1 MKGKNLFAPVDFT
14 LGRTRKLIF
23 LFTLSIALTTLL
35 KNAFSLINSLV
46 LKYTVGGIA
55 VTAINVTGT
64 ISSLIFNFAYGCSSG
79 FAVLIGNAFGKKDE
93 SQMRTYYVH
102 SIALSLLIGGLI
114 TLIGLCSYREL
125 LRVLN
130 VDAIY
135 LDQASSY
142 YRIILASFVL
152 MMFSNLGSNLLNALG
167 SSFAALMISLVS
179 TLSNVAF
186 AFLFTGV
193 FRLDTAGVGVATL
206 LSNLISAALAFVYL
220 HRRFP
225 CLRLQKGAVKA
236 DKKAVGNL
244 MKVGLPLG
252 FQWSVLFIGT
262 FVQNSVVN
270 AFGKEAQAAQGVYTQ
285 MENYLSIP
293 LSSTATTLLNFTAQ
307 NYGKR
312 DEKRIKEGIRE
323 ATRINVGFYLVILI
337 VCQIIAPHIA
347 YFFLPAQDVGADVV
361 YYSSTYLRVI
371 AFFLIFQGLLQ
382 LARSVLQ
389 GIQKPLIP
397 FFSGIGELVA
407 RIIVAFLLPALV
419 DPSDIHSRKAYFAVC
434 FSTPCAWVISFLIM
448 GISVFVLIYRKG
460 ISSPAEKPE
469 NEIEPR

>member
-14 LGRTRKLIF
+14 LGRTRKLILF
-23 LFTLSIALTTLL
+23 FTLSIALTTLL

-55 VTAINVTGT
+55 VTAINATGT

-79 FAVLIGNAFGKKDE
+79 FAVLIG
-93 SQMRTYYVH
+93 
-102 SIALSLLIGGLI
+102 
-114 TLIGLCSYREL
+114 
-125 LRVLN
+125 
-130 VDAIY
+130 
-135 LDQASSY
+135 
-142 YRIILASFVL
+142 
-152 MMFSNLGSNLLNALG
+152 
-167 SSFAALMISLVS
+167 
-179 TLSNVAF
+179 
-186 AFLFTGV
+186 
-193 FRLDTAGVGVATL
+193 
-206 LSNLISAALAFVYL
+206 
-220 HRRFP
+220 
-225 CLRLQKGAVKA
+225 
-236 DKKAVGNL
+236 
-244 MKVGLPLG
+244 
-252 FQWSVLFIGT
+252 
-262 FVQNSVVN
+262 N

-397 FFSGIGELVA
+397 FFSGIGELIA

-460 ISSPAEKPE
+460 ISSPAEKSE